1 MPIPCMIPCMATKT
15 ISLELDAYER
25 LRRAKREGESF
36 SGVVRRARFG
46 PVDASGRSILT
57 AMKERA
63 ARACDEKAARMWEES
78 GMGERLASPSP
89 WEGEPGS

>member
-1 MPIPCMIPCMATKT
+1 MATKT

-25 LRRAKREGESF
+25 LRRAKRAGESF

-46 PVDASGRSILT
+46 PADACGSSILE
-57 AMKERA
+57 AMA
-63 ARACDEKAARMWEES
+63 ARTPRTCDEEATRMWEES
-78 GMGERLASPSP
+78 GMAERTTSPSA

>member
-1 MPIPCMIPCMATKT
+1 MDPCMATKT

-46 PVDASGRSILT
+46 PADASGSSIL
-57 AMKERA
+57 AAFGEMVVSNSDEVA
-63 ARACDEKAARMWEES
+63 ARRWDEV
-78 GMGERLASPSP
+78 GQGERTTSPST
-89 WEGEPGS
+89 WEGENAS

>member
-1 MPIPCMIPCMATKT
+1 MATKT

-46 PVDASGRSILT
+46 PPDARGRSIL
-57 AMKERA
+57 AALAELPIHAADEAA
-63 ARACDEKAARMWEES
+63 ARRWEEV
-78 GMGERLASPSP
+78 GMGERPASSSA
-89 WEGEPGS
+89 WEGEEAP